1 MTNSPPPTQTPEPLW
16 ALPALYAL
24 SLGLFV
30 PGILMA
36 SRPARLPTPAEPFN
50 ERTGQ

>member
-1 MTNSPPPTQTPEPLW
+1 MTNATPTTQMPEPLW

-30 PGILMA
+30 PGILKA
-36 SRPARLPTPAEPFN
+36 SLPLPTPGKV
-50 ERTGQ
+50 TQ

>member
-1 MTNSPPPTQTPEPLW
+1 MTNPSTTTQALEPLW

-30 PGILMA
+30 PGILKA
-36 SRPARLPTPAEPFN
+36 SSPLPTPGKVA
-50 ERTGQ
+50 

>member
-1 MTNSPPPTQTPEPLW
+1 MTNTPIPTPPSEPLW

-30 PGILMA
+30 PGILKA
-36 SRPARLPTPAEPFN
+36 SMPLPMPGKVTK
-50 ERTGQ
+50 

>member
-1 MTNSPPPTQTPEPLW
+1 MTNPPIPTQPQELLW

-30 PGILMA
+30 PGIL
-36 SRPARLPTPAEPFN
+36 RPSTPLPAPKGPA
-50 ERTGQ
+50 Q